1 MKLKNLR
8 NIFANNNPQTAGME
22 GQEGQLKSEN
32 QSSELSGQCV
42 PGMDKSTKL
51 ETMSLNSQHIK
62 YKQLLKKKCKTGVPE
77 GIPSGPNREQV

>member
-1 MKLKNLR
+1 MGEDGGKRSQVQYKNLSDMKLKNLR

-62 YKQLLKKKCKTGVPE
+62 YK
-77 GIPSGPNREQV
+77 